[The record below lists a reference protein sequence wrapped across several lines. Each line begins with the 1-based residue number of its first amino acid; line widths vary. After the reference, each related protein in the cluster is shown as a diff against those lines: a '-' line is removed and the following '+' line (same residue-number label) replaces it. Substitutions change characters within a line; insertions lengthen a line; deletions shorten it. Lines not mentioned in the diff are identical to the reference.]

1 MTLWT
6 RGRAP
11 RCRFA
16 FLIGVA
22 IWGFDPGEAQAQ
34 PLSVVDSAGV
44 SIVTSDPFSSNR
56 RCTVGD
62 EPRFSVGDALGD
74 ERYEFYSLRGMA
86 RLSDGSVAVID
97 RRDQRVR
104 IFSEA
109 GEFLR
114 SMGGRG
120 EGPGEF
126 RNPWYLWALPGDTLW
141 VGDYRPQRF
150 NVFSPDGE
158 FVRVVRL
165 DPVYP
170 NPSRGGGV
178 LSNGTSI
185 NLRLDRENETDFKTP
200 QTLFVE
206 AHGPDGGLSGPRA
219 HGRGAALRFRGECAQ
234 LQLRSP
240 VRCRSPS
247 VDAEGTTVAVTT
259 GRDPEVRVLDEQFR
273 LHRIIRWTDED
284 REVTRADVRAWREEY
299 ARQQRDRNLG
309 DFAATRRPQTA
320 ALLERRTS
328 GRRSLPGRRFRQC
341 RPRRTDLGQ
350 TLPEAER
357 DDRMAGLRTG
367 GRLPLSFGSAAG
379 APDLRVRRRLHSG
392 VAPGCPRHRVH
403 RHVRTHCAG
412 PAASELREGR
422 PVTTV

>member
-44 SIVTSDPFSSNR
+44 SIVTSDPFSSDR

-206 AHGPDGGLSGPRA
+206 AHGPDGGLSGPRLTVA
-219 HGRGAALRFRGECAQ
+219 GRRFGSVESAPNFSFGP
-234 LQLRSP
+234 LFDAGS
-240 VRCRSPS
+240 S

-320 ALLERRTS
+320 ALLSDERPVADLFPAAAS
-328 GRRSLPGRRFRQC
+328 VSVGRDGRIWVRRYP
-341 RPRRTDLGQ
+341 RPRETTGWLVFEPEGAFLCHLDP
-350 TLPEAER
+350 LPELQIYEFGVDYILGSRR
-357 DDRMAGLRTG
+357 DVLDIESIVMYELI
-367 GRLPLSFGSAAG
+367 
-379 APDLRVRRRLHSG
+379 APD
-392 VAPGCPRHRVH
+392 PPRQNSARGA
-403 RHVRTHCAG
+403 R
-412 PAASELREGR
+412 
-422 PVTTV
+422 